1 MLHIIGVALGV
12 ESLASSQSKHKF
24 THQSPS
30 IGIEYAIYGRMVIR
44 LADKFCT
51 DDAGNLFKRTND
63 SVLTLHFDKR
73 PLRTN
78 LWSLIPSYELEI
90 GGTPRTVLATNKVKD
105 LQFFVDF
112 SGPVLNS
119 TKDIQRILVSSTGHF
134 VPIKG
139 GSRGKLRF
147 VYQLRNVKGTRI
159 ITVEPQSASLIGQS
173 GAVVTLHTHIVFLY
187 VTVIVPEGKAID
199 IAGNLNSASNQLE
212 VRPNVK
218 TLSAD
223 SVPAISIALHS
234 FITAGLLATSL
245 ASTILTLS
253 SVNLAA
259 MGAIT
264 TGLNSGLVSDPSRNL
279 LGMTGHLQVFVMSDW
294 ISVNLPKEYSE
305 TMKGLRWLI
314 PRGKLPWKAKGT
326 SNSAQNP
333 STNHPI
339 VKYGNSKQGPGL
351 NGNGEH
357 SINIYNSSLSEL
369 IIGVKDTSLGPPLIS
384 EEYFT
389 YFLRG
394 EPLSAANVVKS
405 MENYTGWQDFE
416 MNMVWLGIA
425 GIPLLVMH
433 FLILLILRWRM
444 GTSTVA
450 GTLTFPRFELFLLIL
465 MLPCIGQSSAFVIKG
480 GTTGGII
487 VGLLLLAIP
496 AALLLSIL
504 LFFTVSIFMGGFFQY
519 KEIML
524 SHADVPWHDKL
535 WFFFVGRPT
544 IGKWFLIEG
553 VPPSFIKRFG
563 ILFEDRKGP
572 PIFVSI
578 DHNDPNNISKW
589 TKSGE
594 SGIGRMRSLNSD
606 NGHED
611 SDTPLIEKLLG
622 CIRSMYLSVDLIRRV
637 GLGIISSAYPSS
649 NGQNRCVLAFGV
661 TLAQFLYL
669 FIFKPYI
676 RRGVQLVETM
686 SLLCE
691 LGVFGISIYI
701 DRLNTSSDETSL
713 GIAMLVLLFIS
724 FISQL
729 VNEWYALIRFLLR
742 LPQSTEPCLKH
753 GLKWV
758 ARGLVLPLLPRKHWP
773 MQPET
778 GLAPVV
784 PMSPSIATEVQ
795 SRDTGS
801 RRMSAAVVPV
811 SSPQANEGSPMQ
823 ARPARLTRSITRKEV
838 AMHVKSES
846 KNDMKK
852 LREMAK
858 ASFSGIGRK
867 REEGSTSYV
876 LVRKN
881 SSKGGNALG
890 GSFLVGR
897 RLRQSRS
904 SAAAA
909 SEGRRGLSV
918 SAAAASGSGSE
929 RPLWFPGSTPP
940 PWLDGSLPGDFGF
953 DPLGLGSDPESLRWN
968 QQAEIVHC
976 RWAMLGAAGIFIP
989 ELLTKIGILNTP
1001 SWYTAGE
1008 QQYFTD
1014 TTTLFVVELILI
1026 GWAEGRRWA
1035 DILKPGCVNT
1045 DPIFPNNKLTGT
1057 DVGYPGGLWFDPL
1070 GWGSGSPE
1078 KIRELRTKEIKN
1090 GRLAMLA
1097 VMGAWFQAVYTGTG
1111 PIDNLFAHLAD
1122 PGHATI
1128 FAVSVGGF

>member
-1 MLHIIGVALGV
+1 MGVLKTFSLCACWVMALMDFGLATVILRFDRAPAARTRSSTAVFRYSVVDMRGNSLCRSGGCSIQCELDGQPVELCSTSFSISKNLTANQEHNFLLNVLTPNGESNSSSYKWFIDTIPPTASISANPSFKNAKNITIDVMFSEACPGRGGFKCVNGSGCDVLITGPGTIDVSMLQIIEPGIKYRL
-12 ESLASSQSKHKF
+12 SLI
-24 THQSPS
+24 PS
-30 IGIEYAIYGRMVIR
+30 ADAIYGRIVIR

-51 DDAGNLFKRTND
+51 DDAGNLFRRTTD

-78 LWSLIPSYELEI
+78 LWCLIPSYELEI

-112 SGPVLNS
+112 SGPMLNS
-119 TKDIQRILVSSTGHF
+119 TKDIQRILVSSAGHF

-212 VRPNVK
+212 VRPN
-218 TLSAD
+218 

-234 FITAGLLATSL
+234 FVTAGLLATSL

-264 TGLNSGLVSDPSRNL
+264 TGLNSVLVSDPSRNL

-326 SNSAQNP
+326 SNSAQNS
-333 STNHPI
+333 STNHPL
-339 VKYGNSKQGPGL
+339 VKYGNSKQEPGL
-351 NGNGEH
+351 KGNREH
-357 SINIYNSSLSEL
+357 YINIYNSSLSEL
-369 IIGVKDTSLGPPLIS
+369 IIGVKDTPLGPPLSS

-450 GTLTFPRFELFLLIL
+450 GTLTFPRFELYLLIL

-563 ILFEDRKGP
+563 ILFKDRKGP

-578 DHNDPNNISKW
+578 DHNDPNNVSKW

-594 SGIGRMRSLNSD
+594 SGIGRMRALNSD
-606 NGHED
+606 DGHED

-622 CIRSMYLSVDLIRRV
+622 CIRSMYLSIDLIRRV
-637 GLGIISSAYPSS
+637 GLGIISSAYPSP

-691 LGVFGISIYI
+691 LGVFGISLYI
-701 DRLNTSSDETSL
+701 DRLNTSNDETSL

-784 PMSPSIATEVQ
+784 PMSPLTATEVQ

-801 RRMSAAVVPV
+801 RRMSATVVPV

-867 REEGSTSYV
+867 REEGSTSYG
-876 LVRKN
+876 LREM
-881 SSKGGNALG
+881 SS
-890 GSFLVGR
+890 
-897 RLRQSRS
+897 
-904 SAAAA
+904 
-909 SEGRRGLSV
+909 
-918 SAAAASGSGSE
+918 
-929 RPLWFPGSTPP
+929 
-940 PWLDGSLPGDFGF
+940 DGS
-953 DPLGLGSDPESLRWN
+953 
-968 QQAEIVHC
+968 
-976 RWAMLGAAGIFIP
+976 
-989 ELLTKIGILNTP
+989 
-1001 SWYTAGE
+1001 
-1008 QQYFTD
+1008 
-1014 TTTLFVVELILI
+1014 
-1026 GWAEGRRWA
+1026 A
-1035 DILKPGCVNT
+1035 D
-1045 DPIFPNNKLTGT
+1045 
-1057 DVGYPGGLWFDPL
+1057 
-1070 GWGSGSPE
+1070 
-1078 KIRELRTKEIKN
+1078 
-1090 GRLAMLA
+1090 
-1097 VMGAWFQAVYTGTG
+1097 
-1111 PIDNLFAHLAD
+1111 
-1122 PGHATI
+1122 
-1128 FAVSVGGF
+1128 